1 MINMNIFFE
10 FMSMI
15 LKNHMYKINLSRFL
29 KMQSLLLFKIS
40 SCSKKRRGGGGGG
53 LNYIENFIF

>member
-1 MINMNIFFE
+1 MNIFFE

-29 KMQSLLLFKIS
+29 KMQSLLLFKNS
-40 SCSKKRRGGGGGG
+40 GCSKKRGR
-53 LNYIENFIF
+53 LQVDEILDFFTFFS